1 MSDRPYDY
9 RFRQKAET
17 DRQEM
22 ASFTL
27 EPLLHYT
34 FAIVALSY
42 VFIGAIVTALRS
54 GQKPDAPRYR
64 RRIHLAI
71 FILIV
76 TSYISDAFI
85 HVFEYGAFDE
95 GEPQLLQ
102 LLVLA
107 FVWSWVTFRPSDP
120 ASIPC
125 GTAII
130 SAIFEISLFLLLLQ
144 RSSKSTLFI
153 TQVVLQSIRFV
164 LFLAIVASSLHN
176 KPATFV
182 NDETHVSQHSVRLP
196 STWD

>member
-9 RFRQKAET
+9 QFRQKAKT
-17 DRQEM
+17 DRREM
-22 ASFTL
+22 ASFAL

-54 GQKPDAPRYR
+54 GQKPAPPGYR
-64 RRIHLAI
+64 RHIHPTI
-71 FILIV
+71 FIFIV
-76 TSYISDAFI
+76 TSYISDASI
-85 HVFEYGAFDE
+85 RVFEYGLFEE

-120 ASIPC
+120 VSIPY

-130 SAIFEISLFLLLLQ
+130 SATFEIPLLFLLLQ
-144 RSSKSTLFI
+144 GGPISTLVI
-153 TQVVLQSIRFV
+153 TQVVLQNIRFV
-164 LFLAIVASSLHN
+164 LFLAIVASSLRN
-176 KPATFV
+176 KHATLV
-182 NDETHVSQHSVRLP
+182 NDETHVS
-196 STWD
+196 